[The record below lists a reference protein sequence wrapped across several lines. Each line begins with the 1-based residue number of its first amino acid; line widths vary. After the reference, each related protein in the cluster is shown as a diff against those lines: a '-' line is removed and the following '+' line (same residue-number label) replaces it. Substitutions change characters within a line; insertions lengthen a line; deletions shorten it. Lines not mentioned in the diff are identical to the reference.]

1 MIILGVDPG
10 TITTG
15 YGIIE
20 YEKGKLYL
28 IASGVIN
35 SIKKSKLPVRLELIY
50 NELTKLIEIYLPDEF
65 AIESA
70 FYGKNAQSA
79 LKIGHAR
86 GVSILAAIHHQIPT
100 AEYSPREIKKS
111 VVGNGAASKQQV
123 MYMVNQLLNLK
134 PKKTKLDETDALAVA
149 LCHVQKLSSP
159 SKQHKDWKSFIETNP
174 HLIINKLG

>member
-10 TITTG
+10 TLTTG

-20 YEKGKLYL
+20 AERSEISL
-28 IASGVIN
+28 IASGVIK
-35 SIKKSKLPVRLELIY
+35 SAKKSKLPLRLELIY
-50 NELTKLIEIYLPDEF
+50 NELAKIIQKYLPDEF

-86 GVSILAAIHHQIPT
+86 GVSILAAIHFQIPT

-123 MYMVNQLLNLK
+123 MYMVNHLLKLK
-134 PKKTKLDETDALAVA
+134 QKKTKLDETDAIAVA
-149 LCHVQKLSSP
+149 LCHFQKLSSP
-159 SKQHKDWKSFIETNP
+159 VKRHKDWKAFIEANP
-174 HLIINKLG
+174 QLILKK

>member
-10 TITTG
+10 TLTTG
-15 YGIIE
+15 YGVIEFERSEVSLISSGIINC
-20 YEKGKLYL
+20 
-28 IASGVIN
+28 A
-35 SIKKSKLPVRLELIY
+35 KKTKLPLRLEIIY
-50 NELTKLIEIYLPDEF
+50 NELSKIIQMYLPDEF

-86 GVSILAAIHHQIPT
+86 GVSILAAIHFQIPT

-123 MYMVNQLLNLK
+123 MYMVNHLLKLK
-134 PKKTKLDETDALAVA
+134 QKKTKLDETDAIAVA
-149 LCHVQKLSSP
+149 LCHLQKLSSP
-159 SKQHKDWKSFIETNP
+159 VRRHKDWKSFIESHS
-174 HLIINKLG
+174 HLIINS